1 MDAEAAVDYLVDA
14 RMALQKLS
22 ALNGCDAWHDAM
34 RGVSLA
40 ADALGI
46 SPKNLAALTEART
59 RVRAEYGMEGEV
71 LDG

>member
-1 MDAEAAVDYLVDA
+1 MMDAEAAVDYLVDA
-14 RMALQKLS
+14 RMALEKLS

-40 ADALGI
+40 ARALGV
-46 SPKNLAALTEART
+46 STNNLVALTEARR
-59 RVRAEYGMEGEV
+59 RVRDEFGTGG